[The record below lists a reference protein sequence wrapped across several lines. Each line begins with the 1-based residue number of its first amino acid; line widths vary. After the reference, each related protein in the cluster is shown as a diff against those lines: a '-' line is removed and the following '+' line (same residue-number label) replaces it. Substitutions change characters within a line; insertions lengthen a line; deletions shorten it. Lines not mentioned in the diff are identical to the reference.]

1 MQKQLI
7 LGSNSPRRKEILAL
21 GGYQFDVKVK
31 ETDESWPSQMDVK
44 NVAQH
49 IAIQKAVAIKPIISD
64 SAVLLTADTTV
75 ILGQRILGK
84 PSDEAHAFQMLSDLS
99 GKTHLVNTA
108 VVLTDQSRQESISIF
123 TEVVL
128 DPLTETEIRYYI
140 KKYKPFDKAG
150 AYAIQE
156 WIGIQKI
163 RSISGCYYNVV
174 GLPLSNL
181 SALLADFGI
190 YPILE

>member
-1 MQKQLI
+1 
-7 LGSNSPRRKEILAL
+7 
-21 GGYQFDVKVK
+21 
-31 ETDESWPSQMDVK
+31 
-44 NVAQH
+44 
-49 IAIQKAVAIKPIISD
+49 
-64 SAVLLTADTTV
+64 
-75 ILGQRILGK
+75 
-84 PSDEAHAFQMLSDLS
+84 
-99 GKTHLVNTA
+99 